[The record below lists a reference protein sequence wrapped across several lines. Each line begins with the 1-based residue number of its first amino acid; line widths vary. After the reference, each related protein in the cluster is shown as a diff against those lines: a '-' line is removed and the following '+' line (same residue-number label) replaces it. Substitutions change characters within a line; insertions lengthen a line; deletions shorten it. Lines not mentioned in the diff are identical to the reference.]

1 MGTLRLVNEWVFW
14 MKFNE
19 QLSAVRWK
27 RISLTAI
34 AGIGIFLVVSTA
46 YDSWRRRDGWCVR
59 YFPDGSNET
68 LYGADCQK

>member
-1 MGTLRLVNEWVFW
+1 MTF
-14 MKFNE
+14 KE
-19 QLSAVRWK
+19 QLGAVRWK

-34 AGIGIFLVVSTA
+34 AVIALFLVVSTA

-59 YFPDGSNET
+59 YFPDGTNKT